1 MLNDD
6 ELEKIVKPIID
17 ALEKLDNELGS
28 DLTQIPQV
36 RLVMD
41 SNINLE
47 DQDIEIDEE
56 TLHQIEDYIQSYIE
70 SECKPTMLH

>member
-6 ELEKIVKPIID
+6 ELEKIAKPIID
-17 ALEKLDNELGS
+17 ALEKLDKELGS

-56 TLHQIEDYIQSYIE
+56 TLHQIEEYIQSYIE
-70 SECKPTMLH
+70 SEYEPTMLH

>member
-41 SNINLE
+41 PNINLE

>member
-6 ELEKIVKPIID
+6 ELEKIVKQIIY
-17 ALEKLDNELGS
+17 ALEKLDKELGS

-41 SNINLE
+41 PNINLE

>member
-17 ALEKLDNELGS
+17 ALEKLDKELGS

-41 SNINLE
+41 SSINLE

-70 SECKPTMLH
+70 SECEPTMLH